1 MASFH
6 LPGKQQ
12 EQPASASASSSSSTP
27 KLEQQERAGNGPMMF
42 LGQQCS
48 WHECN
53 REDFLPF
60 QCADCSQ
67 PYCATHF
74 RPYQH
79 ACAHAAA
86 HEAEE
91 DFRVPLCPIC
101 NEPPR
106 DWRRGE
112 DPNIAM
118 ERHLSSGMCAA
129 LDAGGLLRE
138 GSGVLK
144 SAGSGTKARTKKANE
159 CQFHRCHKIMIVP
172 MHCAACSSDFCPSH
186 RAPIQHACANKDKPN
201 GGNGNGSA
209 KPSPLAS
216 QRADIESGIRAARG
230 AFLKKLSNSIPSST
244 SPSSSSSSASNQTKS
259 PTPGVVK
266 SAPPPAAPVEPSK
279 ASESSSPS
287 TSTTTNGATKAG
299 AGGIIGGGL
308 FKTKAERYVD
318 VNPSS
323 SSSEVETGAAGGGN
337 RDGGASGEAGQE
349 AQGDRVEEE
358 EAAAKQK
365 NTSWSP
371 FLIPTVTS
379 FAPPA
384 LFVPSPRA

>member
-308 FKTKAERYVD
+308 FKTKAERR
-318 VNPSS
+318 
-323 SSSEVETGAAGGGN
+323 SEAERESALRALHARHAKGLKLSAEDERRLAEGMAGMRLRGLKSFDKAAAGTERGG
-337 RDGGASGEAGQE
+337 RGGGGGEE
-349 AQGDRVEEE
+349 KCV
-358 EAAAKQK
+358 
-365 NTSWSP
+365 
-371 FLIPTVTS
+371 IC
-379 FAPPA
+379 
-384 LFVPSPRA
+384 